1 MLGIIGI
8 TVKDAQ
14 YFFYDIMF
22 YNIDMTDEDLLKI
35 TSSIEE
41 KLGAESS
48 AVIADDIGLL
58 MTGNAEAQKALQN
71 KDAEIKSLK
80 ERNEKLVLANGNLLK
95 QVPAESKLDP
105 KQSPKVANKSN
116 ESQPINLSDA
126 FDKSGRFIH

>member
-1 MLGIIGI
+1 M
-8 TVKDAQ
+8 
-14 YFFYDIMF
+14 Y
-22 YNIDMTDEDLLKI
+22 YNQGMTDEDLLKI

-58 MTGNAEAQKALQN
+58 MTGNAETQKALQS
-71 KDAEIKSLK
+71 KDEEIKSLK

-105 KQSPKVANKSN
+105 IRSPKVANKDS
-116 ESQPINLSDA
+116 ESQKISLSDA
-126 FDKSGRFIH
+126 FDKSGKFIR

>member
-1 MLGIIGI
+1 
-8 TVKDAQ
+8 
-14 YFFYDIMF
+14 MF